1 MNFGIR
7 VLIVDQHQMFREG
20 LQSRLERQP
29 DIRVVG
35 EAGSAQE
42 AILKFEQTNPTIV
55 ILDIRL
61 PDASGIA
68 VTRILRRDNPGVKIL
83 VLTAYDY
90 DVYVETCFKLG
101 VSGYL
106 LKDASQEALV
116 EAIYEVASGGVV
128 IPPQIAPKV
137 MRSTPRSNGR
147 PRGRVIGPLTAREI
161 EILEMVVCGSLRNPD
176 IAHRLS
182 ISTRTVE
189 AHMSNIF
196 SKLGARSRTEL
207 MSISVEERLL
217 G

>member
-20 LQSRLERQP
+20 IQSRLEKQP

-35 EAGSAQE
+35 GAGSAQE
-42 AILKFEQTNPTIV
+42 AILKFEQTKPTIV
-55 ILDIRL
+55 TLGIRL
-61 PDASGIA
+61 PDASGIEVA
-68 VTRILRRDNPGVKIL
+68 RILRRDHPDVKIL
-83 VLTAYDY
+83 ILTAYDY
-90 DVYVETCFKLG
+90 DIYVETCFKLG

-106 LKDASQEALV
+106 LKDASQEAVV
-116 EAIYEVASGGVV
+116 EAIYEIASGGVV

-137 MRSTPRSNGR
+137 IKFTNKSNGS
-147 PRGRVIGPLTAREI
+147 PRGRLIVPLTAREI
-161 EILEMVVCGSLRNPD
+161 EILELVVCGSLRNPD
-176 IAHRLS
+176 IARRLS

-207 MSISVEERLL
+207 VSISVEERLL
-217 G
+217 R